1 MKIYNI
7 FIVLFCGISYFNIK
21 SGCCGNDA
29 KDTLKLELYKFNI
42 NNDSEKVFF
51 KYIDPS
57 ENKEY
62 REEEN
67 KDIFKENY
75 FYVKCDNASYLDGLI
90 LMQYT
95 NGSVDDDNK
104 KSYKIIVFENFKKSD
119 NLDYDKLW
127 KKTEFS
133 KVKFLEYEK
142 DGVYN
147 LNDNADEYFKNIKD
161 KKISKILFL
170 NENKIKQ
177 SKKDNPDGDKI
188 DAPTSS
194 GTPIKIQFGVSK
206 RLLKDK

>member
-1 MKIYNI
+1 MYKID
-7 FIVLFCGISYFNIK
+7 IK
-21 SGCCGNDA
+21 TDCD
-29 KDTLKLELYKFNI
+29 
-42 NNDSEKVFF
+42 KVFF

-67 KDIFKENY
+67 KDIFSKNY
-75 FYVKCDNASYLDGLI
+75 FYVKCENAPYLDGLI

-95 NGSVDDDNK
+95 NGSIDDDNK

-133 KVKFLEYEK
+133 KVKFLEYDK

-147 LNDNADEYFKNIKD
+147 LNDNVDEYFKNIKE
-161 KKISKILFL
+161 KKISNILFL

-177 SKKDNPDGDKI
+177 SKKDNSNENIIKDPDFI
-188 DAPTSS
+188 N
-194 GTPIKIQFGVSK
+194 PIKIDVCVSK